1 MEDASRQHLLLQT
14 LPRPR
19 GIYKN
24 NPRFIG
30 EERKGENNSGDEA
43 EEEEGDLEVWEI
55 LRRNF
60 RLVQSVL
67 DQNRALIQQVNK
79 NHRSKIPDNL
89 VKNVS
94 LIQEINGNISK
105 VISLYSN
112 LSVDFSNIVHQRRE
126 LMGSKINRNSDN
138 QQHRLQVN
146 N

>member
-24 NPRFIG
+24 NPRFRG

-126 LMGSKINRNSDN
+126 LMGSKINRNSDK

>member
-24 NPRFIG
+24 NPRFRG

-126 LMGSKINRNSDN
+126 LMGSKIDRNSDN

>member
-24 NPRFIG
+24 NPRFRG